1 MDYSE
6 SVKDLWTVRRILGW
20 TTGYLESKGCET
32 PRLDA
37 EVLLGHCLNMS
48 RVELYLSFERP
59 LSNSERDSYRAL
71 VSRRAQREPV
81 SLIIGRREFWSIPIC
96 VVPGVLVP
104 RPDSETLVET
114 ALSEIP
120 EFEHARILELGVGS
134 GAVSIAIMKEREFA
148 SVIGVDINRLAIE
161 LSGKN
166 ALANKCLGRLTL
178 LMADLMTAFRRGPL
192 FEIILSNP
200 PYIPT
205 DSISCLA
212 PEITRFDPV
221 TALNGGEDGLDCIR
235 KIVSEAPNFLAPGG
249 RLILEIG
256 DGQAEAVKSII
267 DSEQKYTSVTF
278 HRDLTGTVRVVKACV
293 P

>member
-6 SVKDLWTVRRILGW
+6 SVKDVWTVRRILGW

-32 PRLDA
+32 ARLDA
-37 EVLLGHCLNMS
+37 EVLLGHCLNLS

-81 SLIIGRREFWSIPIC
+81 SLIVGKKEFWSIPIC

-114 ALSEIP
+114 SLSEFP
-120 EFEHARILELGVGS
+120 ESESHRILELGVGS
-134 GAVSIAIMKEREFA
+134 GAVSIAILKERELA
-148 SVIGVDINRLAIE
+148 SVIGVDLNWLALD
-161 LSGKN
+161 LSRKN
-166 ALANKCLGRLTL
+166 ALANRCLDRLTL
-178 LMADLMTAFRRGPL
+178 VMADLTTAFRKGPI
-192 FEIILSNP
+192 FDMILSNP

-205 DSISCLA
+205 DSIAGLA
-212 PEITRFDPV
+212 PEITRFDPI
-221 TALNGGEDGLDCIR
+221 TALDGGKDGLDCIR
-235 KIVSEAPNFLAPGG
+235 KIVREAPNFLAPGG

-256 DGQAEAVKSII
+256 DGQSEAVKSII
-267 DSEQKYTSVTF
+267 DGERKYTCSTF
-278 HRDLTGTVRVVKACV
+278 HRDLAGRVRVVKACV